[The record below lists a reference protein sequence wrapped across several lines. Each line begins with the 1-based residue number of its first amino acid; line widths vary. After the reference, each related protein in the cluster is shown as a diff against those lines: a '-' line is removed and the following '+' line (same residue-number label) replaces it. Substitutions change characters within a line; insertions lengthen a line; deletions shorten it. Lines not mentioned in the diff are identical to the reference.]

1 MTVKARLLAAFGMI
15 LLFAADGAANE
26 ASRPA
31 DTATE
36 PAVEQEA
43 RPLATPSPLQMVRTL
58 HLMQDQIATGS
69 TEAHIGQR
77 GLLGVLDMRFMELA
91 PEVWQSGK
99 NVHAAVSFVLSG
111 GNPGLLRKLLELGSS
126 VVTEND
132 RPLVEGALAYVEG
145 REEAAYNALVSLDPR
160 TFPPTMSAQL
170 ALVQSALVV
179 RKDPAKS
186 DELLDFVRLQA
197 PGTLFEEAA
206 LRRQV
211 FVASQTDR
219 IEKFQLLA
227 TDYLRRF
234 RHSVYAGN
242 FRQRLAS
249 ASTRIDFGQD
259 KSRFGGFVEMMKELE
274 PDARRDL
281 YLLAA
286 RASVEQGFTK
296 SARLLSEKAQEL
308 VDGDKVSASRAK
320 LYRAA
325 SMITLPESIKAAA
338 EDLRQIDRSLLPVS
352 DVTLLDSA
360 IAMAGHIQTMPG
372 TPTALAEKAKPLL
385 AKAAVE
391 NTVEASNQAQGL
403 EQLQTLFKA
412 RDALNRVDR
421 LIKNQ
426 ASVTQ

>member
-1 MTVKARLLAAFGMI
+1 MMVNLRLLSALGML
-15 LLFAADGAANE
+15 LLFAAHGSANE
-26 ASRPA
+26 SSRPA
-31 DTATE
+31 DAAPVSET
-36 PAVEQEA
+36 EQEA
-43 RPLATPSPLQMVRTL
+43 KPLAAPSPLQMVRTL
-58 HLMQDQIATGS
+58 HLMQDQIAAGS

-77 GLLGVLDMRFMELA
+77 GLLSVLDIRFMELA

-99 NVHAAVSFVLSG
+99 NVHAAVLFVLSG

-145 REEAAYNALVSLDPR
+145 REETAYNALASLDPR

-211 FVASQTDR
+211 FIASQTDR
-219 IEKFQLLA
+219 IEKFQSLA

-249 ASTRIDFGQD
+249 ASTRIDFGQE
-259 KSRFGGFVEMMKELE
+259 KFRFDGFVAMMQELE
-274 PDARRDL
+274 PEARRDL

-286 RASVEQGFTK
+286 RASVEQGFTR
-296 SARLLSEKAQEL
+296 SARLLADKAKEL
-308 VDGDKVSASRAK
+308 VEGDPVSAARAR

-325 SMITLPESIKAAA
+325 SMITSPEDIKAAV
-338 EDLRQIDRSLLPVS
+338 EELRQLDRSILPAS
-352 DVTLLDSA
+352 DVALLDSA
-360 IAMAGHIQTMPG
+360 LAVASHIQTMPG
-372 TPTALAEKAKPLL
+372 APAALAEKAEPLP
-385 AKAAVE
+385 ATA
-391 NTVEASNQAQGL
+391 ASNIQAQGL
-403 EQLQTLFKA
+403 EQLQALSKA
-412 RDALNRVDR
+412 RDALSRVDR

-426 ASVTQ
+426 ASVSQ

>member
-1 MTVKARLLAAFGMI
+1 MKVRPLAVLGLI
-15 LLFAADGAANE
+15 LLFAADVAANE
-26 ASRPA
+26 SSRPA
-31 DTATE
+31 HAAED

-43 RPLATPSPLQMVRTL
+43 RPLPAPSPLQMVRTL

-77 GLLGVLDMRFMELA
+77 GLLGVLDTRFMELA

-111 GNPGLLRKLLELGSS
+111 GNPGLLRKLLDLGSS
-126 VVTEND
+126 VVAEND

-145 REEAAYNALVSLDPR
+145 REEAASNALVTLDPS

-219 IEKFQLLA
+219 IEKFQSLA
-227 TDYLRRF
+227 TGYLRRF

-259 KSRFGGFVEMMKELE
+259 KSRFDGFVTMMQELE
-274 PDARRDL
+274 PEARRDL

-296 SARLLSEKAQEL
+296 SARLLSEQAQKLAE
-308 VDGDKVSASRAK
+308 GDPVSASRAK

-325 SMITLPESIKAAA
+325 SMITSPEDIKAAA
-338 EDLRQIDRSLLPVS
+338 EDLRQIDRSHLSAS

-360 IAMAGHIQTMPG
+360 IAMAGHIQTMPNAPG
-372 TPTALAEKAKPLL
+372 ALAERPKPLL
-385 AKAAVE
+385 TKAASE
-391 NTVEASNQAQGL
+391 KTVDTSTQEQGL
-403 EQLQTLFKA
+403 EQLQALSKA
-412 RDALNRVDR
+412 RDALSRVDR

>member
-1 MTVKARLLAAFGMI
+1 
-15 LLFAADGAANE
+15 
-26 ASRPA
+26 
-31 DTATE
+31 
-36 PAVEQEA
+36 
-43 RPLATPSPLQMVRTL
+43 
-58 HLMQDQIATGS
+58 
-69 TEAHIGQR
+69 
-77 GLLGVLDMRFMELA
+77 
-91 PEVWQSGK
+91 
-99 NVHAAVSFVLSG
+99 
-111 GNPGLLRKLLELGSS
+111 

-145 REEAAYNALVSLDPR
+145 REETAYNALVSLDPR

-219 IEKFQLLA
+219 IEKFQSLA

-249 ASTRIDFGQD
+249 ASTRIDFGQE
-259 KSRFGGFVEMMKELE
+259 KFRFDGFVTMMQELE
-274 PDARRDL
+274 PEARRDL

-286 RASVEQGFTK
+286 RASVEQGFTR
-296 SARLLSEKAQEL
+296 SARLLADKAKEL
-308 VDGDKVSASRAK
+308 VEGDPVSAARAR

-325 SMITLPESIKAAA
+325 SMITSPEDIKAGV
-338 EDLRQIDRSLLPVS
+338 EELRQLDRSILPAS
-352 DVTLLDSA
+352 DVALLDSV
-360 IAMAGHIQTMPG
+360 IAVASHIQTMPG
-372 TPTALAEKAKPLL
+372 APAALAEKAEP
-385 AKAAVE
+385 
-391 NTVEASNQAQGL
+391 
-403 EQLQTLFKA
+403 
-412 RDALNRVDR
+412 
-421 LIKNQ
+421 
-426 ASVTQ
+426 

>member
-1 MTVKARLLAAFGMI
+1 MNVRPLAALGML
-15 LLFAADGAANE
+15 LLFVADSIANE
-26 ASRPA
+26 SNRPA
-31 DTATE
+31 DVVPE
-36 PAVEQEA
+36 PAAEQEA
-43 RPLATPSPLQMVRTL
+43 MPLGAPSPLQMVRTL

-77 GLLGVLDMRFMELA
+77 GLLGVLDIRFMEFA
-91 PEVWQSGK
+91 PEVWQNSK
-99 NVHAAVSFVLSG
+99 NVQAAVSFALSG
-111 GNPGLLRKLLELGSS
+111 GSPGILRKLLELGSS
-126 VVTEND
+126 VVTERD

-145 REEAAYNALVSLDPR
+145 REEVAHNALMPLDPR
-160 TFPPTMSAQL
+160 ILPPTMSAQL

-197 PGTLFEEAA
+197 PGTLLEEAA

-211 FVASQTDR
+211 FVASQTNH
-219 IEKFQLLA
+219 IEKFHSLA

-249 ASTRIDFGQD
+249 AATRIDFGQES
-259 KSRFGGFVEMMKELE
+259 SRFGDFVEMMNELE
-274 PDARRDL
+274 PEARRDL

-296 SARLLSEKAQEL
+296 SARMLAEKAQEM
-308 VDGDKVSASRAK
+308 VEGDVVSATRAK

-325 SMITLPESIKAAA
+325 SMITSTEDLKAAA
-338 EDLRQIDRSLLPVS
+338 ESLRQIDRSLLPAT
-352 DVTLLDSA
+352 DGALLEA
-360 IAMAGHIQTMPG
+360 ALAMAGHIQTMPG
-372 TPTALAEKAKPLL
+372 TPAGPAESAKPLL
-385 AKAAVE
+385 AKATAGK
-391 NTVEASNQAQGL
+391 TGDASTQAQGL
-403 EQLQTLFKA
+403 EQLQALSKA
-412 RDALNRVDR
+412 RDALSRVDK

-426 ASVTQ
+426 APVRQ